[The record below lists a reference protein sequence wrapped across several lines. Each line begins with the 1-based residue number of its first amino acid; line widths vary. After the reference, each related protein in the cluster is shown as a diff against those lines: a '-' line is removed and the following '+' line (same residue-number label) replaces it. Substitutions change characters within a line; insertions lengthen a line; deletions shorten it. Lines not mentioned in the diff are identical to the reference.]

1 MRLVPS
7 ASLSTA
13 MAASQALLHIE
24 STSAIAIVDAAYN
37 FNLESQKH
45 VIESNQAK
53 EECSFVASFNLRGAD
68 ADTGIL
74 SSCSDPE
81 QVCVEDVT
89 SSLGGRC
96 AFIASGSRRL
106 GTTCTTKCTPPSA
119 CTGLSQD
126 FIKNRIGEGS
136 CCGDKAC
143 VGMSSEWFRSRIVH
157 FRMFIL
163 IVRCLILYSSQVTV
177 KLVPKVV

>member
-7 ASLSTA
+7 ASFSAA

-37 FNLESQKH
+37 SESQKH
-45 VIESNQAK
+45 LIDSHLAK
-53 EECSFVASFNLRGAD
+53 DECSFVASFNLRGAD

-106 GTTCTTKCTPPSA
+106 GTTCTTKCTPASA

-126 FIKNRIGEGS
+126 FINNRIGKGS

-157 FRMFIL
+157 FHMFIL

-177 KLVPKVV
+177 